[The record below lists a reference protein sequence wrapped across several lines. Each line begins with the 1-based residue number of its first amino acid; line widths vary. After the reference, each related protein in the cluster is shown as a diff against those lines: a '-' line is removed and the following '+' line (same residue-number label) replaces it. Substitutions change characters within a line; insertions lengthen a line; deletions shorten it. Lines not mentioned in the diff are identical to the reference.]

1 MTHPLYATFHDLKGQ
16 SVYITGGGSGI
27 GMDLTEGFLEQGC
40 KVTFVQRSDA
50 TKFVEEMAE
59 KTGNR
64 PHFIKCDITDT
75 PAMQRSMDEAA
86 ERHGAIT
93 VLVNNAANDTRHAIE
108 GFTREEWDKSLAVNL
123 TPHFFTT
130 QHAVPGMI
138 KAGGGSVINYSS
150 ISYMMGNGGYVVYTA
165 AKAGITGL
173 TRGLARDLGKH
184 NIRVNAVMPGWVLT
198 TRQLDLWAN
207 PAALDAHLKR
217 QCIPEKMYGRDM
229 VGGTLF
235 LASKASRMMT
245 GQALVID
252 AGVVVS
258 G

>member
-1 MTHPLYATFHDLKGQ
+1 MPGAGGTLYAASKSAL
-16 SVYITGGGSGI
+16 GG
-27 GMDLTEGFLEQGC
+27 M
-40 KVTFVQRSDA
+40 
-50 TKFVEEMAE
+50 
-59 KTGNR
+59 
-64 PHFIKCDITDT
+64 
-75 PAMQRSMDEAA
+75 
-86 ERHGAIT
+86 
-93 VLVNNAANDTRHAIE
+93 
-108 GFTREEWDKSLAVNL
+108 
-123 TPHFFTT
+123 
-130 QHAVPGMI
+130 
-138 KAGGGSVINYSS
+138 
-150 ISYMMGNGGYVVYTA
+150 
-165 AKAGITGL
+165 

-198 TRQLDLWAN
+198 TRQLEKWAN
-207 PAALDAHLKR
+207 PEALAAHLAK